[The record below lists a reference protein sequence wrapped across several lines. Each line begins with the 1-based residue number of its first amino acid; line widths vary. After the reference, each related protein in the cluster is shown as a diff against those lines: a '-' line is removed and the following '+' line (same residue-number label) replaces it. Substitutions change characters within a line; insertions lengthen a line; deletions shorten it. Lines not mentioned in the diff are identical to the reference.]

1 LVSNDISVPVEINDG
16 PTNGVGRARAA
27 AHFPRAR
34 SSNALSTANVIA
46 ATPVSMVGF
55 GTGAN
60 SGE

>member
-1 LVSNDISVPVEINDG
+1 MNNC

-34 SSNALSTANVIA
+34 SSNALSTAKVIA
-46 ATPVSMVGF
+46 VTPVSMVGF